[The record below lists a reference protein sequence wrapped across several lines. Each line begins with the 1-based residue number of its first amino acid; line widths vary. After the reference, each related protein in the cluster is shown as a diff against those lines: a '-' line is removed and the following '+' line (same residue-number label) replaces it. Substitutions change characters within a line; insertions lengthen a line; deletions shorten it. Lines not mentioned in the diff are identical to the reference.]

1 MNVLI
6 ILFLP
11 RQEKTSVSSGNLKGT
26 KEIGEVDD
34 KSDEGD
40 EDDNF
45 ADDTDDVEDNTDYG
59 DDGGEGVELFVT
71 VKISERPVDANECPT
86 REESK
91 ETERSKHP

>member
-1 MNVLI
+1 MISLAGI
-6 ILFLP
+6 PGFSSPDFLLTP
-11 RQEKTSVSSGNLKGT
+11 GQRLGPP
-26 KEIGEVDD
+26 IDP
-34 KSDEGD
+34 
-40 EDDNF
+40 

-86 REESK
+86 REKSK